1 MRAKF
6 SSMQTNMCSLEFED
20 IAENYYAPANGGYVR
35 DSNNR
40 QVCEKL
46 YLRGST
52 LKWSG
57 TFPLIDLIRR
67 EYKRRKRCN
76 IL

>member
-6 SSMQTNMCSLEFED
+6 SSMQTNMCGLEVGD
-20 IAENYYAPANGGYVR
+20 IAENYYAPAGGGYVR

-67 EYKRRKRCN
+67 EYKRRKACN
-76 IL
+76 IS